1 MTILCL
7 IFQPSTKLKSI
18 DPLLHMA
25 LNKFGD
31 EIMRGERD
39 IKLRS
44 PPTPSMPL
52 NKTMV
57 KTAPQVVFSTSFD
70 HEFYTALTTSKHDFR
85 LFFLWSNNLF
95 YVLLVMIF

>member
-1 MTILCL
+1 MTNLMSDFL
-7 IFQPSTKLKSI
+7 QPSTKLKSI

-39 IKLRS
+39 IKLAS

-57 KTAPQVVFSTSFD
+57 KTAPQVVFSTAFE
-70 HEFYTALTTSKHDFR
+70 HEFYTALTTSNHDFR
-85 LFFLWSNNLF
+85 LFL
-95 YVLLVMIF
+95 LLVQYSFFMYFLL